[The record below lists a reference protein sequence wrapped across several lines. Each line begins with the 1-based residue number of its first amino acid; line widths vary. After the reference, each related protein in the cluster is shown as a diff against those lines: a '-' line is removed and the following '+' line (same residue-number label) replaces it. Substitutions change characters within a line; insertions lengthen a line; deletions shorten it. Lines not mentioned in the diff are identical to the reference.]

1 MDKIFTEHDWDNE
14 DISEQINFSFAKQKP
29 VKKSPKRNKSQ
40 SNNNPDEPGRFVR
53 APLLDNSEP
62 VTTTNGKPKSAKR
75 KSNETVELQHDT
87 ELPKPKNKKR
97 KNGSVATE
105 SLNGEAKSKPKPT
118 ITKTSDF
125 REKLV
130 DSLKGSRFRF
140 INEQL
145 YKTTGTEAKLLFQE
159 DPSAFQAYH
168 EGYRHQIVQWSV
180 NPLDRIIK
188 SFSKLPAD
196 YVVADFG
203 CGEARLAEAIEQ
215 KVYSLDLVA
224 ANNSVIAC
232 DMAHTPLETNSIN
245 VAVFC
250 LSLMGTNLRDFL
262 LEANRVLKVGGL
274 LKIAEVS
281 SRYNNVK
288 EFIDCVHKC
297 GYLLDNKDLNHKL
310 FYFFNFKKVRSVD
323 KSSFKGKHF
332 SLKPCLYK
340 KR

>member
-1 MDKIFTEHDWDNE
+1 MDKLFPEHDWDDSPE
-14 DISEQINFSFAKQKP
+14 TSSFNFTKEK
-29 VKKSPKRNKSQ
+29 VNKKSRNTKPKRDFDS
-40 SNNNPDEPGRFVR
+40 STPGRFVR
-53 APLLDNSEP
+53 APLPEEEF
-62 VTTTNGKPKSAKR
+62 TTAKSLKR
-75 KSNETVELQHDT
+75 KSSECVENLNGA
-87 ELPKPKNKKR
+87 PKNQKR
-97 KNGSVATE
+97 KIQSASALKRNAASNPQVPNAT
-105 SLNGEAKSKPKPT
+105 KPT
-118 ITKTSDF
+118 NF
-125 REKLV
+125 RDKLV

-145 YKTTGTEAKLLFQE
+145 YRTTGTEAKRLFQE

-188 SFSKLPAD
+188 SFSKLPSD

-203 CGEARLAEAIEQ
+203 CGEGRLAEAIEQ

-224 ANNSVIAC
+224 ANSSVIAC

-274 LKIAEVS
+274 LKIAEVV
-281 SRYNNVK
+281 SRFHNVK

-297 GYLLDNKDLNHKL
+297 GFLLDNKDLNHKL
-310 FYFFNFKKVRSVD
+310 FYFFNFKKVRTVD
-323 KSSFKGKHF
+323 KTSLKGKHY